1 MIMLNHMKIKIT
13 VTFILIFSV
22 AKISSGQN
30 ERRDEMLQKLEARRA
45 AFITT
50 RLNLS
55 SDESTKFWPVYN
67 EYSRKRMDLRKT
79 RRQYL
84 QKEGKNEKFD
94 AQQEIDNQ
102 LAVEEQEVEMKK
114 SYYNRFQSL
123 IGAEKLSKLDAAERE
138 FNQEVL
144 KKLRERRSNK

>member
-67 EYSRKRMDLRKT
+67 EYSRKRMDLRKA

-102 LAVEEQEVEMKK
+102 LAVEEQEVEIKK